1 MEKWGQRGQRGGERK
16 REAGPTEMVT
26 CLAWVAGRKRA
37 RQVDII
43 TTTSL
48 LQCILILISFFSPI
62 FPCFLFIRIFPRA
75 FVLVRDFE
83 KKYFILFYN

>member
-1 MEKWGQRGQRGGERK
+1 MALRLAKGGSRGRAVRSEREVEKWGQRAGERK

-26 CLAWVAGRKRA
+26 CLAWVGGLKRA

-48 LQCILILISFFSPI
+48 LQ
-62 FPCFLFIRIFPRA
+62 
-75 FVLVRDFE
+75 
-83 KKYFILFYN
+83 